1 MTKTEQQI
9 REKSLY
15 EAILAIEPIEE
26 CEGFL
31 KDLCTPAEITA
42 FADRWCAAKHV
53 HQGLPYR
60 KITEETGVSTATVT
74 RVARFLHHGYNG
86 YKSILEKTQTH

>member
-1 MTKTEQQI
+1 MTKTQKQI

-15 EAILAIEPIEE
+15 EAILMIQSVKE
-26 CEGFL
+26 CEYFL

-42 FADRWCAAKHV
+42 FADRWCAVKYV
-53 HQGLPYR
+53 YQGIPYR

-74 RVARFLHHGYNG
+74 RVARFLHHGHNG